1 MLLTRRLPR
10 LRLNRS
16 IGPPIH
22 STQSRTA
29 PAAEQP
35 CRCSS
40 TLRASPLEETET
52 VKTINKLLSQVRAR
66 NRPSSSSSEDLL
78 TSRLPTRI
86 NTQTWIEYAKSQT
99 ATEKASAGGSGRE
112 EMLQQVEEMLR
123 RPKRMHDSYV
133 ELQLPFSKDPQL
145 ADRYIATSGSIR
157 LGKIFEDLDN
167 LAGDIAYSHVLGGR
181 PKAGDRKVPI
191 FIVTASVDRLDLVV
205 DSLEA
210 TCDYRLSGLP
220 IFVGSSSMEVLVAI
234 DQILPGKGSDGQAQT
249 KTCLT
254 GRFTMVTRNA
264 LTAKSQSIPP
274 LELQAEDESKLFAF
288 GEGHKQK
295 KRREFEMALSRVPP
309 TQQEARELHEQW
321 LNDHDLLTAQ
331 SRDTVHAPT
340 STHAVIPV
348 GPSETR
354 LISTQHVHP
363 QSRNVHMKVFGGF
376 LMRQA
381 YELAWMVG
389 ATFSRQPVK
398 FLALDALSFHAPV
411 PVGAML
417 SLTAQIDY
425 TSAPQV
431 RCDGGERCVGAIAVL
446 AEVVDIE
453 VGTRRRTN
461 TFHFSF
467 DLGGG
472 QVTQRV
478 SPVSYQESMAW
489 IEGKRRVELGLE
501 LRRLYDGIGA

>member
-1 MLLTRRLPR
+1 M
-10 LRLNRS
+10 
-16 IGPPIH
+16 
-22 STQSRTA
+22 
-29 PAAEQP
+29 
-35 CRCSS
+35 
-40 TLRASPLEETET
+40 
-52 VKTINKLLSQVRAR
+52 
-66 NRPSSSSSEDLL
+66 
-78 TSRLPTRI
+78 
-86 NTQTWIEYAKSQT
+86 
-99 ATEKASAGGSGRE
+99 
-112 EMLQQVEEMLR
+112 
-123 RPKRMHDSYV
+123 
-133 ELQLPFSKDPQL
+133 
-145 ADRYIATSGSIR
+145 
-157 LGKIFEDLDN
+157 
-167 LAGDIAYSHVLGGR
+167 
-181 PKAGDRKVPI
+181 
-191 FIVTASVDRLDLVV
+191 DRLDLVV

-210 TCDYRLSGLP
+210 NCDYRLSGLP

-234 DQILPGKGSDGQAQT
+234 DQIMPGKGSDGEVQT

-264 LTAKSQSIPP
+264 LTAKSQNIPP

-295 KRREFEMALSRVPP
+295 KRREFQMALSRVPP

-331 SRDTVHAPT
+331 CRDIVKPAAPT
-340 STHAVIPV
+340 RAVLPV
-348 GPSETR
+348 GPSDTR
-354 LISTQHVHP
+354 LSSTQHVHP

-389 ATFSRQPVK
+389 ATFSGQPVK

-425 TSAPQV
+425 TSPPQL
-431 RCDGGERCVGAIAVL
+431 RAEGGERCVGAIAVL

-453 VGTRRRTN
+453 QGTRKRTN

-467 DLGGG
+467 DLGWGE
-472 QVTQRV
+472 VRKRV
-478 SPVSYQESMAW
+478 SPVSYQESMDW

-501 LRRLYDGIGA
+501 MRRLYDGKGAEAAKVGDASIMGGEGCGVE